1 MDIRKCCNL
10 LDLDPGYSQED
21 LKQAYKD
28 LVQVWHPDR
37 FSHSKRLKEKAEDK
51 LKQINLAYEVLDQAL
66 ARRTKFQTAR
76 TSQST
81 YSSEGPE
88 AQIMRNA
95 YEQSVAWGQRPGQQL
110 RLQILMFLWS
120 IGIFA
125 AFVGVLSLLVTI
137 SNHPMLFVSLLV
149 VVGSYAGLRWL
160 HERR

>member
-37 FSHSKRLKEKAEDK
+37 FSHSERLKEKAEEK

-66 ARRTKFQTAR
+66 VNRAKLQAAR
-76 TSQST
+76 TAQSA
-81 YSSEGPE
+81 SSGECPE
-88 AQIMRNA
+88 EQIIRNA

-110 RLQILMFLWS
+110 RLQLLMLLWS

-125 AFVGVLSLLVTI
+125 AFLGALGLLVTI
-137 SNHPMLFVSLLV
+137 SNHPMLLVALLV
-149 VVGSYAGLRWL
+149 VVGSYTGLRWL